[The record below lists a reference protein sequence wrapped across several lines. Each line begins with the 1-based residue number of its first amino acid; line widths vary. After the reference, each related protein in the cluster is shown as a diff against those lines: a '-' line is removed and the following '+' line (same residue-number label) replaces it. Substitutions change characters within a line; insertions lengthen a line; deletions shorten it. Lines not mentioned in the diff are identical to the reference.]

1 MSPNQWRPGS
11 IRNSQPD
18 SLGSIY
24 SQGHQHLAR
33 ESEVNA
39 EGLEK
44 EVLVSEER
52 HVLAA
57 VAVKVPFRIFMP
69 LHSEYMY

>member
-1 MSPNQWRPGS
+1 M
-11 IRNSQPD
+11 
-18 SLGSIY
+18 
-24 SQGHQHLAR
+24 
-33 ESEVNA
+33 NA